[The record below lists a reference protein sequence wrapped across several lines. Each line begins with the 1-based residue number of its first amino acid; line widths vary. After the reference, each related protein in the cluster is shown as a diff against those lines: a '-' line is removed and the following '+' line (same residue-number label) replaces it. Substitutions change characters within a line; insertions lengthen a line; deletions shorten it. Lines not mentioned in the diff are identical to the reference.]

1 MIQSVFSSF
10 VAPVLA
16 STGRSRG
23 FARVAFLLCVA
34 AMPVASAMFRIW
46 VSQDTVRLG
55 YALSVQQQAREVL
68 LARLHELEVEQ
79 AAARTPAR
87 LVQVA
92 QKLGLQPPQPGQLV
106 GGVAAPHLARA
117 ELGTNF

>member
-1 MIQSVFSSF
+1 MNQSVFSSF
-10 VAPVLA
+10 VAPD
-16 STGRSRG
+16 SSGTRSSRG

-34 AMPVASAMFRIW
+34 ALPMASAVFRIW
-46 VSQDTVRLG
+46 VYQDTTRLG
-55 YALSVQQQAREVL
+55 YALSVQQQAREGL

-87 LVQVA
+87 LVRMA

-106 GGVAAPHLARA
+106 GGAAAPHLAQA
-117 ELGTNF
+117 ELGANF